1 MVKIWFF
8 MAEDHRT
15 MITNL
20 LYKKLVVEK
29 YCKKSRL
36 KNPFWTFV
44 LLFWIRLKWF
54 AFWRKMSCMFTS
66 GNWYETGSCVNYRK
80 YHHLDHQ
87 NCDIIYTN
95 YIFPTY
101 DDTEF
106 IHAFL
111 TDLKLEIRLFLCLP
125 KYIYRLFF
133 SITFSATKHFN
144 KDKKDWTNL
153 DQNNL

>member
-8 MAEDHRT
+8 MAEDHLI

-29 YCKKSRL
+29 YYKKSRL
-36 KNPFWTFV
+36 KNPYWTFV

-111 TDLKLEIRLFLCLP
+111 TDLKLQIRLFYVSQNI
-125 KYIYRLFF
+125 YIVYFF
-133 SITFSATKHFN
+133 FNHIFSN
-144 KDKKDWTNL
+144 KTAISL
-153 DQNNL
+153 YIVVVIL

>member
-1 MVKIWFF
+1 
-8 MAEDHRT
+8 
-15 MITNL
+15 
-20 LYKKLVVEK
+20 
-29 YCKKSRL
+29 
-36 KNPFWTFV
+36 
-44 LLFWIRLKWF
+44 
-54 AFWRKMSCMFTS
+54 MFIS

-111 TDLKLEIRLFLCLP
+111 TDLKLQIRLFYVSQNIYIVYFFQSHFQQQNILTRIKKIGP
-125 KYIYRLFF
+125 IWTKIIYRPP
-133 SITFSATKHFN
+133 
-144 KDKKDWTNL
+144 
-153 DQNNL
+153 